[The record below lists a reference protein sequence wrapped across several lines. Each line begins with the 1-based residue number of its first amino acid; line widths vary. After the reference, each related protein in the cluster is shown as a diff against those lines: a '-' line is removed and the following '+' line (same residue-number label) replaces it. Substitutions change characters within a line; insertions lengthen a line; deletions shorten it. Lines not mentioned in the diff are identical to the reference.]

1 MEKTELKQVS
11 DAFKKALDE
20 AMETSAFKDVVEAT
34 KAADDSGTFEVV
46 ISTADI
52 DRSGESVSQDGWNL
66 EMYKMNPIVLW
77 GHDYYSLPIGVCDS
91 IELVEGKL
99 VAKGRFAPA
108 DANPF
113 AQQVRRLYDAKIVR
127 ATSVGFIVSEM
138 EGNNITKAELLEFSF
153 VPVPANPYALS
164 LRQISEL
171 QLDTTMLSMKG
182 ISIKTE
188 EEVTETA
195 TETETT
201 ETAENATETTEEN
214 ATEESTTETT
224 ETAEKTIYVE
234 KKGAEELAQAV
245 GAELATLQATLDTA
259 ISESSMKII
268 AMINGE
274 EVAEEDPMEEDDAEK
289 SKSNEGDAPEGVAPA
304 TEESQE
310 EKEGEDVV
318 KEFENFE
325 DNRKILRALATAT
338 TNALESF
345 NARAREHA
353 KSVK

>member
-1 MEKTELKQVS
+1 MEKNELKQVT

-66 EMYKMNPIVLW
+66 ELYKMNPIVLW

-108 DANPF
+108 EANPF

-164 LRQISEL
+164 LRQISDL
-171 QLDTTMLSMKG
+171 QLDTAMLSMKG
-182 ISIKTE
+182 ISIKSEDE
-188 EEVTETA
+188 ETV
-195 TETETT
+195 
-201 ETAENATETTEEN
+201 TETTEE
-214 ATEESTTETT
+214 AAVEESTEEAT
-224 ETAEKTIYVE
+224 ETAEKSVYVAS
-234 KKGAEELAQAV
+234 KGAEELAQAV
-245 GAELATLQATLDTA
+245 GAELATLQATLDTT

-268 AMINGE
+268 AMINGDE
-274 EVAEEDPMEEDDAEK
+274 PAKEDEPAEETDEEK
-289 SKSNEGDAPEGVAPA
+289 SKDVGDDPEIVAPA

-310 EKEGEDVV
+310 EEGDDVL
-318 KEFENFE
+318 KEFDSFE

-338 TNALESF
+338 TNALEAF
-345 NARAREHA
+345 NERAREHA
-353 KSVK
+353 KATRGS